1 MNRAHLSLALL
12 LAGGLLAS
20 ACTSLPGAA
29 PDRLIKSGAAT
40 AEAGVAGST
49 DAPGEAAAVQPA
61 GTVTGSA
68 TVSGTAAAATPQ
80 ATLDP
85 AVAALIQ
92 SFVPP
97 SKGQEDAILTMYEVS
112 DYLCPYCRMYTDE
125 TAAQVQANY
134 IDTGLLR
141 LVYWDLPL
149 NNHGYPAVVGAEA
162 AHCAGEQ
169 ERYWDMHDALF
180 EAWDEL
186 SKLDIQDEAAAQ
198 AAVVALGAGIGLD
211 EAALR
216 ECVEARKYRPVVAVM
231 ARQATQD
238 MQLRSTPTFI
248 IQAGGHTE
256 LVEGFLP
263 FEDLK
268 KVLDREIARAQGT
281 PVADPTLPPTT
292 VPIPTW
298 SSSGAP

>member
-1 MNRAHLSLALL
+1 MNRAHRSFAML

-20 ACTSLPGAA
+20 ACQSLPAA
-29 PDRLIKSGAAT
+29 PDAASESDAGT

-49 DAPGEAAAVQPA
+49 DAPGEAAAVQP
-61 GTVTGSA
+61 TEPVTGSA
-68 TVSGTAAAATPQ
+68 SISGTAAAATPQ

-97 SKGQEDAILTMYEVS
+97 SKGEEDAILTMYEVS

-125 TAAQVQANY
+125 TAAQVQAAY

-169 ERYWDMHDALF
+169 ERYWEMHDALF
-180 EAWDEL
+180 GAWDDL

-211 EAALR
+211 EATLR
-216 ECVEARKYRPVVAVM
+216 ECVETRKYRPVVAVM
-231 ARQATQD
+231 ARQALQD

-263 FEDLK
+263 FEELK